1 MHVFGLTL
9 KALRSTSSA
18 PLAPVLGL
26 THFAHLLALPMA
38 ALLWAF
44 ASLGELK
51 ALQLWRWVDIAGEG
65 GMGVMAGIWLFQLR
79 LSRPGGRVTDLLCLG
94 LAAILLGQWIDVLDE
109 FWQLPKATLWDNWLE
124 STLVPSG
131 ALLLTLGLHHWR
143 QEQRTLTEQ
152 LLKRERLFREH
163 RSLDGVTQL
172 GDAGYL
178 QAQIALEQRMRRPGS
193 LVMLSLNNFEALT
206 RELGLAEADRLL
218 QAISHLLLLNLH
230 PEHLLCRYAADVFCV
245 LMPGATGQDAQSQ
258 AQHLQQALSGLAH
271 HSRRGQRLQL
281 QPLNAWATLDS
292 ERPPEQQLLQLSAKL
307 RGQA

>member
-1 MHVFGLTL
+1 MHTFGLAL
-9 KALRSTSSA
+9 KALRPTT

-26 THFAHLLALPMA
+26 SHFAQLLALPMA

-44 ASLGELK
+44 ASLGEPKPL
-51 ALQLWRWVDIAGEG
+51 LHWRWVDIAGEG

-109 FWQLPKATLWDNWLE
+109 FWQLPKAVYWDNWLE

-143 QEQRTLTEQ
+143 LEQRALTEQ
-152 LLKRERLFREH
+152 MLKRERLFREH

-178 QAQIALEQRMRRPGS
+178 QAQIALEQRMQRPGG
-193 LVMLSLNNFEALT
+193 LVMLSLNNFEVLV

-245 LMPGATGQDAQSQ
+245 LMPGADAANARQQ
-258 AQHLQQALSGLAH
+258 AEHLQQALGGLAH
-271 HSRRGQRLQL
+271 HSRSGRRLQL
-281 QPLNAWATLDS
+281 QALSAWAVLDGS
-292 ERPPEQQLLQLSAKL
+292 RTPEQQLLSLTGKL
-307 RGQA
+307 MRGA

>member
-1 MHVFGLTL
+1 MHAFTL
-9 KALRSTSSA
+9 AIKALRPA

-26 THFAHLLALPMA
+26 SHFAHLLALPMA

-44 ASLGELK
+44 ASLGEPKPL
-51 ALQLWRWVDIAGEG
+51 LLWRWVDIAGEG

-94 LAAILLGQWIDVLDE
+94 LAAILLGQWVDVLDE
-109 FWQLPKATLWDNWLE
+109 FWQLPKSVYWDNWLE
-124 STLVPSG
+124 STLVPAG

-143 QEQRTLTEQ
+143 SEQRTLTEQ

-178 QAQIALEQRMRRPGS
+178 QAQIALEQRLQRPAG

-245 LMPGATGQDAQSQ
+245 LMPGADADSARQQ
-258 AQHLQQALSGLAH
+258 AEHLQQALGGLAH
-271 HSRRGQRLQL
+271 HSRSGRRLQL
-281 QPLNAWATLDS
+281 RALSAWATLDAGRS
-292 ERPPEQQLLQLSAKL
+292 PEQQLLSLTGRLQRA
-307 RGQA
+307 A